1 MSEQKIIDLDKILVG
16 TFKIILRDK
25 EYTLP
30 RSVPLK
36 TAFGM
41 MKLFEDVQG
50 EGTEAK
56 ANPEHIEQLFDY
68 IASLFKEN
76 YPDMT
81 SDKLKESMSFQQ
93 GNFLLR
99 EVVGEIFS
107 QEEEAGNP

>member
-1 MSEQKIIDLDKILVG
+1 MATQKIIDLDKVTVG
-16 TFKIILRDK
+16 TFTVRLKGE

-30 RSVPLK
+30 RSVPLS

-50 EGTEAK
+50 EDGESK
-56 ANPEHIEQLFDY
+56 ANPEQIEQLFDY
-68 IASLFKEN
+68 IASLFKEK

-81 SDKLKESMSFQQ
+81 ADALKSSMSFQQ
-93 GNFLLR
+93 GTYLLR

>member
-1 MSEQKIIDLDKILVG
+1 VAEQKIIDLDKVLVG
-16 TFKIILRDK
+16 TFKIVLKGK

-50 EGTEAK
+50 EGADAK
-56 ANPEHIEQLFDY
+56 ANPEHIESLFDY
-68 IASLFKEN
+68 IASLFKDN
-76 YPDMT
+76 YSDMT
-81 SDKLKESMSFQQ
+81 TDRLKESMSFQQ
-93 GNFLLR
+93 ANILLR